1 MSSRNKIKCGINVE
15 TGALIFA
22 MFNFVFTG
30 LAVIASLGLFC
41 YTLGEWNYNT
51 RRTSV
56 FMEND
61 KDLMVRSASLMV
73 VVFAIIALV
82 FAIILVI
89 GVVQRKPGCLKVY
102 LVYGVLV
109 VVLSTA
115 TAICLTFLFRNNYSN
130 FVTFMNIISAIVIT
144 LFFYTLVLLTI
155 RSTYK
160 KYEREMNPPHY
171 FTQNILPT
179 TDPIKNLYYSTAEL
193 RPPPYYTSQPS
204 PEKTS

>member
-61 KDLMVRSASLMV
+61 KDLM
-73 VVFAIIALV
+73 
-82 FAIILVI
+82 
-89 GVVQRKPGCLKVY
+89 RKPGCLKVY